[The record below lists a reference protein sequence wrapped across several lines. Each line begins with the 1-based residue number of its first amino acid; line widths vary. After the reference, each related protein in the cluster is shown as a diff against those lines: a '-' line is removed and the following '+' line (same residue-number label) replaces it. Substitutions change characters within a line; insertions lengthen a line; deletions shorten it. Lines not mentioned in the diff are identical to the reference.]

1 MTSGPEPGSPEWLRL
16 VTASKVPV
24 ILRLAPEG
32 WDTPWTLWHKMT
44 GRAPADDGRNTEE
57 KARGHYLEAGIID
70 WWLDQHPTAGGS
82 RQVWHPVDDWA
93 GATSD
98 WSGHQVI
105 ADDPHDTER
114 VVLNAKTSDSD
125 AHWWARDAAGN
136 VYRYPPAYY
145 LASLLWEM
153 WCADAQVGYIA
164 CLFSHHFT
172 FQEWRIERDN
182 DLIEDIVARCREFH
196 DSLTGDVPPELDDTP
211 ATYELVRRLHQDI
224 EQDGV
229 TVLAPG
235 VAVEFVAATELYD
248 EAKRRQRAAHTAVL
262 AAMGRD
268 RRATYGDT
276 GMVIAR
282 RQPNRTGVSFVPVA
296 RKLDDLGV

>member
-44 GRAPADDGRNTEE
+44 GRAPVDDGRNTEE
-57 KARGHYLEAGIID
+57 KARGHYLEAGVVA
-70 WWLDQHPTAGGS
+70 WWVDQHPGVANTTTQA
-82 RQVWHPVDDWA
+82 WWPVDGWA

-98 WSGHQVI
+98 LAGDETSTDGATV
-105 ADDPHDTER
+105 R
-114 VVLNAKTSDSD
+114 FVLNAKTSRSED
-125 AHWWARDAAGN
+125 HWWSRDEAGN

-164 CLFSHHFT
+164 CLFGGLEFR
-172 FQEWRIERDN
+172 EWRIERDN